1 MKAPKL
7 LIEYLSIG
15 VPLMLI
21 CIILLVSGKVSLS
34 TYSFALDSA
43 GKLYV
48 GKESKLEVYS
58 NESLLMTIFPM
69 TTKGYLF
76 TIEYDDTIL
85 LSDASTVYIM
95 DLTGIV
101 LSQREDRFSETFS
114 TLNNSKKTF
123 VSRNGDNY
131 QKRSIWGR
139 DEIIH
144 VFGNDEIV
152 IYRMPLL
159 DYIVKILF
167 WALLMSGF
175 IIAPII
181 LLQWKRMKN

>member
-15 VPLMLI
+15 VPIMLI
-21 CIILLVSGKVSLS
+21 CIILLVSGNVSLS

-58 NESLLMTIFPM
+58 NETLIMTIFPM

-76 TIEYDDTIL
+76 TIKNDDTIL

-95 DLTGIV
+95 DLTGTV

-114 TLNNSKKTF
+114 TLDNSKKTF
-123 VSRNGDNY
+123 VTKNGHNY

-139 DEIIH
+139 DVIVH

-167 WALLMSGF
+167 WLLLMSGF